1 MVEKDTKKAADTDVA
16 ELGEKVREQVEA
28 HLAEARAATEKAQER
43 IGAAAG
49 RTADDTLHFVRSNPG
64 IAMAGAVGFGV
75 LVGLALR
82 GRS

>member
-1 MVEKDTKKAADTDVA
+1 MVEKDTKKTAETDVA

-43 IGAAAG
+43 IGAAG